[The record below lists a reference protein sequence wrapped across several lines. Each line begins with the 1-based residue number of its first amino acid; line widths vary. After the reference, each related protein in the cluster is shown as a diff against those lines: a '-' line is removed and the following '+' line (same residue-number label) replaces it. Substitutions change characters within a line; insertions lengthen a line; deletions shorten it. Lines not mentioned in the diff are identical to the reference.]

1 MSNTTPG
8 SAKRKTSLSAFV
20 QNTILVGMLT
30 AAPIVVTF
38 FILQFLFELVAS
50 AGRPL
55 IIALAD
61 SISYTNPSLSK
72 LLSRPAI
79 EDALGV
85 FIVILCV
92 FVLGLLAR
100 QVIGDRILQMIN
112 NLIDRIPLANK
123 IYGPLQQLVKTLQRP
138 PDGMQR
144 VVLVNYPNSEVRA
157 VGIVTRTMKD
167 RLSGEE
173 LAAVFIPTTPN
184 PTAGYLTI
192 VPVSRI
198 VPLGISMDDAMSF
211 VISGGV
217 VGPDVFRYTGELK
230 VPPETGPELR

>member
-1 MSNTTPG
+1 MSDTTPA
-8 SAKRKTSLSAFV
+8 SAKRKSSVSAFV
-20 QNTILVGMLT
+20 QNTILVGVLT
-30 AAPIVVTF
+30 ATPLVVTF

-55 IIALAD
+55 ISAVAD
-61 SISYTNPSLSK
+61 SISYSNPSLSK

-85 FIVILCV
+85 LIVIL
-92 FVLGLLAR
+92 FLFLLGILAR
-100 QVIGDRILQMIN
+100 QVIGDKILQIIN
-112 NLIDRIPLANK
+112 SLIDRIPLANK
-123 IYGPLQQLVKTLQRP
+123 IYAPLQQLVKTLQRP

-144 VVLVNYPNSEVRA
+144 VVLVDFPNSDVKA

-167 RLSGEE
+167 RLTGEE

-184 PTAGYLTI
+184 PTAGYLSI

-198 VPLGISMDDAMSF
+198 VPLGMSMDDAMSF
-211 VISGGV
+211 VISGGA
-217 VGPDVFRYTGELK
+217 VGPDVFRYTGKL
-230 VPPETGPELR
+230 PARSETGQEPR

>member
-1 MSNTTPG
+1 MSDTTPAG
-8 SAKRKTSLSAFV
+8 AKRKTSLSAFV
-20 QNTILVGMLT
+20 QNTILVGVLT
-30 AAPIVVTF
+30 AAPLVVTF

-61 SISYTNPSLSK
+61 SVSYTNPSLSK

-85 FIVILCV
+85 LLVILLV
-92 FVLGLLAR
+92 FLLGLLAR

-112 NLIDRIPLANK
+112 SLVDRIPLANK

-144 VVLVNYPNSEVRA
+144 VVLVNYPNSETKA
-157 VGIVTRTMKD
+157 VGVVTRTMKD
-167 RLSGEE
+167 RLTGEE

-198 VPLGISMDDAMSF
+198 IPLGMSMDDAMSF
-211 VISGGV
+211 IISGGA
-217 VGPDVFRYTGELK
+217 VGPEMFRYTGLHGQA
-230 VPPETGPELR
+230 ETFAKPQ